1 MLYMFL
7 AGLLRRPGKESRGH
21 FPRLLHN
28 VLLTNMQNTP
38 KGLNVVGNVTYPPTH
53 PQRMMSIKHFLTC
66 CGLIDPE

>member
-7 AGLLRRPGKESRGH
+7 AGLLQRPGKESRGH

-38 KGLNVVGNVTYPPTH
+38 NGLNVVGNMTRSPTH
-53 PQRMMSIKHFLTC
+53 PQRIMSIKHFLIC
-66 CGLIDPE
+66 YGIIDPE